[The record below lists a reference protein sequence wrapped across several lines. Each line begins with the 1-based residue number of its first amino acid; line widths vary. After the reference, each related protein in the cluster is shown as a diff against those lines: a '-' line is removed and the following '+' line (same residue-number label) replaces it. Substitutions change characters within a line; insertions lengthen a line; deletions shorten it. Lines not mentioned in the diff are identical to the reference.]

1 MQGRMSATET
11 GALQEFPRREWEVE
25 FERAAVAGFASIQW
39 LYDVYGEDVNPIASD
54 DGIARIRELSREH
67 GVAVDSL
74 CAHYLVERPGDSRR
88 LEWLVE
94 RCRAAGIA
102 RIVLP
107 FLEGAEFDAALLE
120 RLATP
125 GVELLVEGVAEA
137 PAFNY
142 DTGNDPL
149 DAIGLN
155 VRGVHLKDRDA
166 AGKNVPLGEGAVDFR
181 AVFAALDAVGYDG
194 ELVCETP
201 RPAPG
206 GEVALGR
213 RQVEF
218 LSTIRGR

>member
-74 CAHYLVERPGDSRR
+74 CAHYLVERPDDSRR

-102 RIVLP
+102 RVVLP
-107 FLEGAEFDAALLE
+107 FLEGAEFDPALLE

-125 GVELLVEGVAEA
+125 GIELLVEGVAEA
-137 PAFNY
+137 SAFNY

-149 DAIGLN
+149 
-155 VRGVHLKDRDA
+155 
-166 AGKNVPLGEGAVDFR
+166 
-181 AVFAALDAVGYDG
+181 
-194 ELVCETP
+194 
-201 RPAPG
+201 
-206 GEVALGR
+206 
-213 RQVEF
+213 
-218 LSTIRGR
+218 